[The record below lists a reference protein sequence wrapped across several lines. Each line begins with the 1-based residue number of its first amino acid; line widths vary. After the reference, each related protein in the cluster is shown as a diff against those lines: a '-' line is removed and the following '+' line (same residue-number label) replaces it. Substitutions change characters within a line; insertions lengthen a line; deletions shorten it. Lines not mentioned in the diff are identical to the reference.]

1 MTLPFGELLLVTV
14 IMKVGLEINNEENN
28 SISINKCCNVRSY
41 VSIFNWKLS
50 NFVNLMEKKS

>member
-28 SISINKCCNVRSY
+28 SISINKCCNVCQY
-41 VSIFNWKLS
+41 F
-50 NFVNLMEKKS
+50 